1 MPLARER
8 LASGELRFSAAPG
21 WSGFGRISS
30 RVCARGTLAAA
41 RDGIRAASRDAPVT
55 GIYAAML
62 PMRAAASNARMSV
75 ASWSEQLVDDQY
87 IAAGMAGNCLADA
100 LPKQALDEPGFAR
113 AYNDHVGAVIV
124 RDLDDRFR
132 RMADC
137 RQQLGR

>member
-1 MPLARER
+1 MRLARER
-8 LASGELRFSAAPG
+8 LASGEFRFPQQPAGVASAG
-21 WSGFGRISS
+21 YRRG
-30 RVCARGTLAAA
+30 VCARGTLAAA